1 MNQQTAELMETPQEP
16 VKWRFSNPLNPPI
29 HYVARRFGGKKAKE
43 LERFLKF
50 AIVGA
55 SGAIID
61 FGILIVLQATILPPT
76 QVIHVVIASG
86 TAFTAAVISNFVW
99 TRYWVYPESKNNP
112 IRKQL
117 TQFALISVIGGAGR
131 LLWIAAMYYQIG
143 HLFMP
148 LALPFIQIFRPN
160 YIPSQTAEEK
170 LGTIIAQMIA
180 MVVVMLWN
188 FFANRY
194 WTYRDVK

>member
-1 MNQQTAELMETPQEP
+1 MNQEQTVEFMDTPQP
-16 VKWRFSNPLNPPI
+16 MKWGLRNPLNPPI
-29 HYVARRFGGKKAKE
+29 HYIANRFGGKKAKE

-50 AIVGA
+50 AIVGV
-55 SGAIID
+55 SGAVID
-61 FGILIVLQATILPPT
+61 FGILIVLQATALPPT
-76 QVIHVVIASG
+76 HVINVVIA
-86 TAFTAAVISNFVW
+86 TVIAFTSAVISNFIW
-99 TRYWVYPESKNNP
+99 TRYWVYPESRNTP

-117 TQFALISVIGGAGR
+117 AQFTTISVIGGAGR
-131 LLWIAAMYYQIG
+131 TLWIALMYYQIG
-143 HLFMP
+143 HLLMP
-148 LALPFIQIFRPN
+148 VALPFIQIFRPG
-160 YIPSQTAEEK
+160 YLPSTTAEEK

>member
-1 MNQQTAELMETPQEP
+1 MNQQTVEIIESPQTS

-29 HYVARRFGGKKAKE
+29 HYIAWRFGGKRAKE

-50 AIVGA
+50 AIVGI

-61 FGILIVLQATILPPT
+61 FGILIILQATIFPPKHVLFVVMAT
-76 QVIHVVIASG
+76 VI
-86 TAFTAAVISNFVW
+86 AFTAAVISNFTW
-99 TRYWVYPESKNNP
+99 TRYWVYPESRNNP

-117 TQFALISVIGGAGR
+117 AQFATISVIGGAGR
-131 LLWIAAMYYQIG
+131 TLWIAVTYYEIG
-143 HLFMP
+143 HFLMP
-148 LALPFIQIFRPN
+148 LVLPFIQIFRPN
-160 YIPSQTAEEK
+160 YMPSHTAEEK
-170 LGTIIAQMIA
+170 LGTIVAQMIA
-180 MVVVMLWN
+180 MIIVMLWN

>member
-170 LGTIIAQMIA
+170 LGTIIAQM
-180 MVVVMLWN
+180 
-188 FFANRY
+188 
-194 WTYRDVK
+194 